1 MTDNEN
7 VRVDYQAEF
16 DRMETELMAISEK
29 LRTAE
34 EKIQI
39 LRDKNQF
46 LQGQIEA
53 YQYSP
58 DVDFDEFVDNL
69 LKEMVGEE

>member
-16 DRMETELMAISEK
+16 DRMETELMAIREK

-46 LQGQIEA
+46 LQGEIEA
-53 YQYSP
+53 YQYCM
-58 DVDFDEFVDNL
+58 NC
-69 LKEMVGEE
+69 KR

>member
-16 DRMETELMAISEK
+16 DRMETELIAITEK

-34 EKIQI
+34 EQIQI
-39 LRDKNQF
+39 LRDKNQL

-53 YQYSP
+53 YQYCI
-58 DVDFDEFVDNL
+58 NC
-69 LKEMVGEE
+69 KR

>member
-7 VRVDYQAEF
+7 MRVDYQAEF
-16 DRMETELMAISEK
+16 ECMEKELMAIREK

-53 YQYSP
+53 YQYCMSC
-58 DVDFDEFVDNL
+58 
-69 LKEMVGEE
+69 KR

>member
-1 MTDNEN
+1 MTDNGN

-16 DRMETELMAISEK
+16 DRMEKELMAIREK

-39 LRDKNQF
+39 LRDENQF
-46 LQGQIEA
+46 LKGQIEA
-53 YQYSP
+53 YQYCM
-58 DVDFDEFVDNL
+58 NC
-69 LKEMVGEE
+69 KR

>member
-16 DRMETELMAISEK
+16 DRMETELTAIREK

-39 LRDKNQF
+39 LKDKNQF

-53 YQYSP
+53 YQYCM
-58 DVDFDEFVDNL
+58 NC
-69 LKEMVGEE
+69 KR

>member
-16 DRMETELMAISEK
+16 DRMETELIAITEK

-34 EKIQI
+34 EKTQI

-53 YQYSP
+53 YQYCM
-58 DVDFDEFVDNL
+58 NC
-69 LKEMVGEE
+69 KR

>member
-7 VRVDYQAEF
+7 VRVDYQVEF
-16 DRMETELMAISEK
+16 DRMKTELMAIREK

-39 LRDKNQF
+39 LSDKNQF

-53 YQYSP
+53 YQYCM
-58 DVDFDEFVDNL
+58 NC
-69 LKEMVGEE
+69 KR

>member
-7 VRVDYQAEF
+7 VRAYHQAEF
-16 DRMETELMAISEK
+16 DRMETELMAIREK

-53 YQYSP
+53 YQYCL
-58 DVDFDEFVDNL
+58 NC
-69 LKEMVGEE
+69 KR

>member
-16 DRMETELMAISEK
+16 DRMETELMAIREK

>member
-16 DRMETELMAISEK
+16 DRMETELIAITEK

-53 YQYSP
+53 YQYCM
-58 DVDFDEFVDNL
+58 NC
-69 LKEMVGEE
+69 KR

>member
-16 DRMETELMAISEK
+16 DRMETELIAITEK

-39 LRDKNQF
+39 LRDKN
-46 LQGQIEA
+46 
-53 YQYSP
+53 
-58 DVDFDEFVDNL
+58 
-69 LKEMVGEE
+69 

>member
-53 YQYSP
+53 YQYCM
-58 DVDFDEFVDNL
+58 NC
-69 LKEMVGEE
+69 KR

>member
-7 VRVDYQAEF
+7 VKVDYQAEF

-53 YQYSP
+53 YQYCM
-58 DVDFDEFVDNL
+58 NC
-69 LKEMVGEE
+69 KR

>member
-1 MTDNEN
+1 MTDNQN
-7 VRVDYQAEF
+7 VRVDDQAEF
-16 DRMETELMAISEK
+16 DRMVTELMAIREK

-53 YQYSP
+53 YEYCI
-58 DVDFDEFVDNL
+58 DC
-69 LKEMVGEE
+69 KR

>member
-16 DRMETELMAISEK
+16 DRMEKELMAIREK

-34 EKIQI
+34 DKIQI
-39 LRDKNQF
+39 LRDENQF

-53 YQYSP
+53 YQYCMSC
-58 DVDFDEFVDNL
+58 
-69 LKEMVGEE
+69 KR

>member
-7 VRVDYQAEF
+7 ARVDYQAEF
-16 DRMETELMAISEK
+16 DRMETELTAIREK

-34 EKIQI
+34 EKIRI
-39 LRDKNQF
+39 LKDKNQF

-53 YQYSP
+53 YQYCM
-58 DVDFDEFVDNL
+58 NC
-69 LKEMVGEE
+69 KR

>member
-7 VRVDYQAEF
+7 VRVDYKAEF
-16 DRMETELMAISEK
+16 ERMETELMAIREK

-53 YQYSP
+53 YQYCM
-58 DVDFDEFVDNL
+58 NC
-69 LKEMVGEE
+69 KR

>member
-7 VRVDYQAEF
+7 VRVVDQYEF
-16 DRMETELMAISEK
+16 DRMETELMAIREK

-34 EKIQI
+34 ENIQI

-53 YQYSP
+53 YQYCI
-58 DVDFDEFVDNL
+58 NC
-69 LKEMVGEE
+69 KR

>member
-7 VRVDYQAEF
+7 VRVVDQYEF
-16 DRMETELMAISEK
+16 ERMEKELMAIREK

-39 LRDKNQF
+39 SRDKNQF

-53 YQYSP
+53 YQYCI
-58 DVDFDEFVDNL
+58 NC
-69 LKEMVGEE
+69 KR

>member
-1 MTDNEN
+1 MNMTDNEN
-7 VRVDYQAEF
+7 VRVNYQVEF
-16 DRMETELMAISEK
+16 ERMETELMAIREK
-29 LRTAE
+29 LKTAE

-53 YQYSP
+53 YQYCM
-58 DVDFDEFVDNL
+58 NC
-69 LKEMVGEE
+69 KR

>member
-7 VRVDYQAEF
+7 VRVDYKAELE
-16 DRMETELMAISEK
+16 RMETELMAIREK

-34 EKIQI
+34 EKHQI

-53 YQYSP
+53 YQYCI
-58 DVDFDEFVDNL
+58 NC
-69 LKEMVGEE
+69 KR

>member
-16 DRMETELMAISEK
+16 DRMETELMAIREK

-53 YQYSP
+53 YQYC
-58 DVDFDEFVDNL
+58 VNC
-69 LKEMVGEE
+69 KR

>member
-16 DRMETELMAISEK
+16 DRMEKELIAIRDK

-34 EKIQI
+34 EKNQI

-53 YQYSP
+53 YQYCM
-58 DVDFDEFVDNL
+58 NC
-69 LKEMVGEE
+69 KR

>member
-16 DRMETELMAISEK
+16 DRMETELMAIREK

-53 YQYSP
+53 YQYCMSC
-58 DVDFDEFVDNL
+58 
-69 LKEMVGEE
+69 KR

>member
-16 DRMETELMAISEK
+16 DRMETELMAIREK

-53 YQYSP
+53 YQYCI
-58 DVDFDEFVDNL
+58 NC
-69 LKEMVGEE
+69 KR

>member
-7 VRVDYQAEF
+7 VRVDYQVEL
-16 DRMETELMAISEK
+16 DRMKTELMAITEK

-53 YQYSP
+53 YQYCM
-58 DVDFDEFVDNL
+58 NC
-69 LKEMVGEE
+69 KR

>member
-16 DRMETELMAISEK
+16 NRMETELMAIREK

-39 LRDKNQF
+39 LRDENQF
-46 LQGQIEA
+46 LKGEIEA
-53 YQYSP
+53 YQYCMSC
-58 DVDFDEFVDNL
+58 
-69 LKEMVGEE
+69 KR

>member
-1 MTDNEN
+1 MIDNKN
-7 VRVDYQAEF
+7 PKVDYQAEF
-16 DRMETELMAISEK
+16 DRMETELMAIREK

-53 YQYSP
+53 Y
-58 DVDFDEFVDNL
+58 
-69 LKEMVGEE
+69 

>member
-7 VRVDYQAEF
+7 VRVDYQVEF
-16 DRMETELMAISEK
+16 DRMETELMAIREK

-39 LRDKNQF
+39 LSDKNQF

-53 YQYSP
+53 YQYCM
-58 DVDFDEFVDNL
+58 NC
-69 LKEMVGEE
+69 KR

>member
-34 EKIQI
+34 EKI
-39 LRDKNQF
+39 
-46 LQGQIEA
+46 
-53 YQYSP
+53 
-58 DVDFDEFVDNL
+58 
-69 LKEMVGEE
+69 

>member
-16 DRMETELMAISEK
+16 DRMETELMAIREK

-34 EKIQI
+34 EKF
-39 LRDKNQF
+39 K
-46 LQGQIEA
+46 
-53 YQYSP
+53 S
-58 DVDFDEFVDNL
+58 
-69 LKEMVGEE
+69 

>member
-16 DRMETELMAISEK
+16 ERMETELMAIREK

-53 YQYSP
+53 YQYCM
-58 DVDFDEFVDNL
+58 NC
-69 LKEMVGEE
+69 KR

>member
-7 VRVDYQAEF
+7 VRVDYQVEL
-16 DRMETELMAISEK
+16 DRMETELMAIREK

-39 LRDKNQF
+39 LRDENQF
-46 LQGQIEA
+46 LNSIA
-53 YQYSP
+53 VFHFISP
-58 DVDFDEFVDNL
+58 C
-69 LKEMVGEE
+69 

>member
-7 VRVDYQAEF
+7 VRVDYQVEL
-16 DRMETELMAISEK
+16 DRMETELLAIREK

-39 LRDKNQF
+39 LRDENQF
-46 LQGQIEA
+46 LKGEIEA
-53 YQYSP
+53 YQYCM
-58 DVDFDEFVDNL
+58 NC
-69 LKEMVGEE
+69 KR

>member
-16 DRMETELMAISEK
+16 ERMETELMAIREK

-39 LRDKNQF
+39 SRDKNQF

-53 YQYSP
+53 YQYCI
-58 DVDFDEFVDNL
+58 NC
-69 LKEMVGEE
+69 KR

>member
-1 MTDNEN
+1 MTNNEN

-16 DRMETELMAISEK
+16 DRMETELMAIREK

-39 LRDKNQF
+39 LKDKNQF

-53 YQYSP
+53 YQYCL
-58 DVDFDEFVDNL
+58 NC
-69 LKEMVGEE
+69 KR

>member
-1 MTDNEN
+1 MIDNEN
-7 VRVDYQAEF
+7 PRVDYQAEF

-34 EKIQI
+34 DKIQI

-53 YQYSP
+53 YQYCM
-58 DVDFDEFVDNL
+58 NC
-69 LKEMVGEE
+69 KR

>member
-29 LRTAE
+29 LRAAE

-53 YQYSP
+53 YQYCM
-58 DVDFDEFVDNL
+58 NC
-69 LKEMVGEE
+69 KR